1 MFLERRYS
9 DMKKRLGIVIA
20 IVLALIV
27 CSLLIWRLWPHSFED
42 VISTDESNITS
53 LACTTSISGLN
64 GDGTTFISS
73 YELQSLGKD
82 EEEFTAVLDI
92 LKSCEY
98 RQDFQNLFP
107 WEIASVESDSSRAVQ
122 VFLIWGNNESD
133 TCYLV
138 FHEDGQ
144 VVVSLGVNNGFNVY
158 HAIDDSILDRLVD
171 YIQNNGVEN

>member
-1 MFLERRYS
+1 
-9 DMKKRLGIVIA
+9 MKKRLGIVIA

-53 LACTTSISGLN
+53 LACTTTISGLN

-107 WEIASVESDSSRAVQ
+107 WAITSVESDSSRAAQ
-122 VFLIWGNNESD
+122 VFLAPLILYGVFCLVLEALNRGRNPTAAVNE
-133 TCYLV
+133 
-138 FHEDGQ
+138 FFRGG
-144 VVVSLGVNNGFNVY
+144 GV
-158 HAIDDSILDRLVD
+158 DRHHRTIAQKPAEV
-171 YIQNNGVEN
+171 

>member
-1 MFLERRYS
+1 
-9 DMKKRLGIVIA
+9 MKKRLGIVIA

-42 VISTDESNITS
+42 VIATDESNITS

-107 WEIASVESDSSRAVQ
+107 WEIASVESDGSRAVQ

-144 VVVSLGVNNGFNVY
+144 VVVSLGVNNGFKAY

-171 YIQNNGVEN
+171 YIQNNGIEN

>member
-1 MFLERRYS
+1 
-9 DMKKRLGIVIA
+9 MKKRLGIVIA

-42 VISTDESNITS
+42 VISTDENNITS
-53 LACTTSISGLN
+53 LACTTTISGLN

-107 WEIASVESDSSRAVQ
+107 WAITSVESDSSRAAQ
-122 VFLIWGNNESD
+122 VFLVWGNNESD

-144 VVVSLGVNNGFNVY
+144 VVVSLGANNGFKVY

-171 YIQNNGVEN
+171 YVQNNGVEN

>member
-1 MFLERRYS
+1 
-9 DMKKRLGIVIA
+9 MKKRLGIVIA

>member
-1 MFLERRYS
+1 
-9 DMKKRLGIVIA
+9 MKKRLGIVIA

-64 GDGTTFISS
+64 GDGTTFISC

-122 VFLIWGNNESD
+122 VFLIRGNNESD